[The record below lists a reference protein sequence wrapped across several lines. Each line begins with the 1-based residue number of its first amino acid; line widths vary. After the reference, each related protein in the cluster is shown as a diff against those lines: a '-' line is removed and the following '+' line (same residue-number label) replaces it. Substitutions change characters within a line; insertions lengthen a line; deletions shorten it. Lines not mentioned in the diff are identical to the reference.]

1 MLAAKQSLVG
11 KCAAALALLG
21 HLIAIFPP
29 RAPPGPLARCRQ
41 VPVEPSCLQV
51 ASPPPYVSLRH
62 PSHCNHTTKS
72 ERENENAF
80 FGKIFIDST
89 FLCACRAT
97 CAGEGEECVLWE
109 GVMCCVWGGAPFS
122 RQSSDALSL
131 RDTHKTR
138 PKQQNGTKPACSQS
152 VEPRKVPSN
161 LEMLEKYIFVLI
173 FNAVWAE
180 EGG

>member
-1 MLAAKQSLVG
+1 MLVAAKQSLVG

-109 GVMCCVWGGAPFS
+109 GVMCCGGWGLHSLGSPVMPCRYGTLTRLDQNNKMAP
-122 RQSSDALSL
+122 SL
-131 RDTHKTR
+131 PVR
-138 PKQQNGTKPACSQS
+138 N
-152 VEPRKVPSN
+152 PRS
-161 LEMLEKYIFVLI
+161 LEKSPPTLKCWKNIYLC
-173 FNAVWAE
+173 
-180 EGG
+180 